1 MEGLG
6 YVLANFPLSNSDI
19 NAALKVFASLI
30 IQAVIAIVT
39 SIVLSILV
47 FRPFV
52 TKFGQ
57 PTLTQAMMMATVDFQ
72 IAQCYFAGAVQIA
85 ALVYTA
91 RHYLLIRWV
100 ASPELLDAGLL
111 FTLATSGFA
120 PTILTLTLIT
130 QNGRQSWY
138 LILLSFA
145 VFALSTGMLAASSKA
160 WHATAFDPAYG
171 VLESCGDFRASDL
184 TAAWCGSKTNLFS
197 ESGHNLTNISKVVW
211 VMWAHSL
218 LWLIYCVIK
227 KIRTLD
233 RSLPRMAKLGS
244 ICQPRLNS
252 IESLGMS
259 KLGKRLS
266 QGLFVVTWSLS
277 LGYQLWLYAVIL
289 RGSIINYT
297 WSFGQILP
305 ILVWAPC
312 LAEFINLETS
322 NYP

>member
-1 MEGLG
+1 M
-6 YVLANFPLSNSDI
+6 V
-19 NAALKVFASLI
+19 
-30 IQAVIAIVT
+30 
-39 SIVLSILV
+39 
-47 FRPFV
+47 
-52 TKFGQ
+52 
-57 PTLTQAMMMATVDFQ
+57 ATVDFQ

-85 ALVYTA
+85 ALIYTA
-91 RHYLLIRWV
+91 RHYLLIQWV

-120 PTILTLTLIT
+120 PTILTLTLIA

-145 VFALSTGMLAASSKA
+145 VFALSTGVLAASSNA

-171 VLESCGDFRASDL
+171 VLQSCGDFLASDL
-184 TAAWCGSKTNLFS
+184 TATWCGSKTNLFS
-197 ESGHNLTNISKVVW
+197 DSGHKLTSINKVIW

-227 KIRTLD
+227 KIRSSD

-244 ICQPRLNS
+244 LCQARLNS
-252 IESLGMS
+252 VDSLAM
-259 KLGKRLS
+259 GKRGKSLT
-266 QGLFVVTWSLS
+266 QCLFVITWSLS

-289 RGSIINYT
+289 RGSIINYN

-305 ILVWAPC
+305 ILFWAPC
-312 LAEFINLETS
+312 LADFINLEISKLPLYSFPLGHHPTNVDHRWRIQRLRVQVS
-322 NYP
+322 PATCIGQH